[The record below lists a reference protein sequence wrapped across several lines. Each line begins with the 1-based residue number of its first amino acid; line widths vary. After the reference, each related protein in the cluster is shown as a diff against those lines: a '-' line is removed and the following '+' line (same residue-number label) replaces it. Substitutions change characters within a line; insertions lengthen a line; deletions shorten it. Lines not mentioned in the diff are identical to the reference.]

1 MFRLGDILKDFIK
14 TDISCDVFGL
24 LIDDCILVRSKYAHL
39 IKEIEQKYNKPT
51 YIVDGI
57 VDYSKGQ
64 PLYITDL
71 KTQTATTY
79 NVIYQK

>member
-1 MFRLGDILKDFIK
+1 MIRLGDLLKDFIK
-14 TDISCDVFGL
+14 IDISYDVFGL

-39 IKEIEQKYNKPT
+39 IEEIEQKYNKPT

-64 PLYITDL
+64 PLYTTDL
-71 KTQTATTY
+71 KNTSSN
-79 NVIYQK
+79 NV

>member
-1 MFRLGDILKDFIK
+1 MLRLGDILKDFIK

-64 PLYITDL
+64 PLYTTDL
-71 KTQTATTY
+71 KNINSN
-79 NVIYQK
+79 NV

>member
-1 MFRLGDILKDFIK
+1 MRLGDILKDFIK
-14 TDISCDVFGL
+14 IDTSYDVFGL

-39 IKEIEQKYNKPT
+39 IEEIKQKYNKPT

-64 PLYITDL
+64 PLYTIDL
-71 KTQTATTY
+71 KNTSSN
-79 NVIYQK
+79 NV

>member
-1 MFRLGDILKDFIK
+1 MKLGDLFKDLIK

-39 IKEIEQKYNKPT
+39 IKEIEQKYKKPI

-64 PLYITDL
+64 PLYTTDL
-71 KTQTATTY
+71 KNTSSN
-79 NVIYQK
+79 NV